1 MSRGLMGL
9 ARSKP
14 VIIGIILIAAAWS
27 GKQAFMWFMGFG
39 GGPPAG
45 GAMVIPVEGTTVKR
59 GDVAERLTVVGQ
71 VEAFYGTEIKT
82 EIAGKV
88 VAVGAKDGDEV
99 AAGDVLFQLDDSVLR
114 AQLAQAEANLQ
125 LAINTQH
132 RNQRLV
138 KAGAVSKQ
146 QTESAAAE
154 ASLARANVQLAKASL
169 DKAFIRAP
177 FAGRLGVGR
186 VNVGNYVTPG
196 TLLTTVTDASKV
208 KVLFD
213 IPEKYAGLQVG
224 AAAVLDVDHVDGAL
238 KIAALLTAVDGKV
251 DPATRTVDARVDVD
265 NTNGVLVPGQF
276 VRVTVDT
283 RLSANTLMVPDMALV
298 PQGNKMFVFAVN
310 PGQPA
315 MASRTEVQ
323 IGLREQNFAE
333 VLGGL
338 KEGQVVVTAG
348 QQKLQAP
355 VMPVTVSSP
364 SAITVLP
371 SPIENLNN

>member
-1 MSRGLMGL
+1 MGL

-14 VIIGIILIAAAWS
+14 VIIGVIAIAAAW
-27 GKQAFMWFMGFG
+27 GAHWAFMRIMGFG

-45 GAMVIPVEGTTVKR
+45 GAMVIPVEGIAAKR
-59 GDVAERLTVVGQ
+59 GNVAERLTVVGQ
-71 VEAFYGTEIKT
+71 VDAFYGTEIKT

-88 VAVGAKDGDEV
+88 VSVDATDGDTV
-99 AAGDVLFQLDDSVLR
+99 AEGDVLFQLDDGVLR

-125 LAINTQH
+125 LAINTQY

-146 QTESAAAE
+146 QVESASAE

-213 IPEKYAGLQVG
+213 VPEKYAGLKVG
-224 AAAVLDVDHVDGAL
+224 SAVKLDVDHTDGPLTIDAS
-238 KIAALLTAVDGKV
+238 LTAVDGKV

-265 NTNGVLVPGQF
+265 NAAGMLVPGQF

-283 RLSANTLMVPDMALV
+283 RLASNTLVVPDMALV
-298 PQGNKMFVFAVN
+298 PQGDKMYVFVVN
-310 PGQPA
+310 AGQPA
-315 MASRTEVQ
+315 MASRTEVT
-323 IGLREQNFAE
+323 IGLRERNVAQ
-333 VLGGL
+333 VLGGI
-338 KEGQVVVTAG
+338 KEGQVVVTSG

-355 VMPVTVSSP
+355 VMPVSVSVP
-364 SAITVLP
+364 SVITVQP
-371 SPIENLNN
+371 SPIENLRQ